1 MKIKFENKYEISM
14 KFLREFYMGLFFKKK
29 FALCLYIA
37 SVALILINAYRYVI
51 SGTWSIGSLEAL
63 IVVFGITVIYTC
75 AILLTINSAAKTN
88 FSSMQE
94 VVKGQPCFTDIK
106 VSDKYEITH
115 SITGKSVSFSF
126 NPVSSIKV
134 TKNLFML
141 QMTKDKWLTF
151 RKDSFTVGTLD
162 GFKSFL
168 NTCYPGYK
176 IK

>member
-29 FALCLYIA
+29 LSFYMYIA
-37 SVALILINAYRYVI
+37 SAALILINAYRYI
-51 SGTWSIGSLEAL
+51 SNGTWSIGSLEAL
-63 IVVFGITVIYTC
+63 IVVCGITILYNC
-75 AILLTINSAAKTN
+75 AILLTINSAAKSN
-88 FSSMQE
+88 YKSMQE
-94 VVKGQPCFTDIK
+94 VVKGQPCFSDIK

-115 SITGKSVSFSF
+115 SITGKSVSFNF

-134 TKNLFML
+134 TKNLIML

-151 RKDSFTVGTLD
+151 RKDSFTVGTFD